1 MKVTVKK
8 IDALRREMHFEVPK
22 ERVLQKQDEVLKE
35 IAKHA
40 KIPGFR
46 TGKAPKKLVETSHGK
61 FANEEMLKNLIPEVY
76 REGVEQEKLDPIDL
90 PAIDNVELKDGTVK
104 FRATFDVRPEVE
116 VGDYKGIPVT
126 KKSSEVADDEVVKT
140 LDYFKKGRGLADD
153 AVLDDAFAKGMGFP
167 TLEEL
172 KKSIKRNM
180 EYDKDRQN
188 RAEVENQ
195 IIDELIKR
203 SKLHVPLSLVERQ
216 AHGRQEE
223 FVNRLKSYG
232 AKDEDIKKKLEESAK
247 QIKEA
252 AEKDVRIYLI
262 LQKIAQLEKIEAGEG
277 ENLSAKVMEFLFK
290 EAKWELALPEAG
302 EPRHSHLKSET
313 KEK

>member
-8 IDALRREMHFEVPK
+8 IDALRRELQFEVPK
-22 ERVLQKQDEVLKE
+22 DRVLKKQDEVLAE

-46 TGKAPKKLVETSHGK
+46 PGKAPKKLVESSHGK
-61 FANEEMLKNLIPEVY
+61 FAQEELLKNLIPDVY
-76 REGVEQEKLDPIDL
+76 REGIEQEKLDPIDY
-90 PAIDNVELKDGTVK
+90 PGIDNVVFKDGIVS

-116 VGDYKGIPVT
+116 ITDYKGISVT
-126 KKSSEVADDEVVKT
+126 KKSSDVAEDEIAKT

-167 TLEEL
+167 TLDDL
-172 KKSIKRNM
+172 KKSVKRNM
-180 EYDKDRQN
+180 EFDKDRQN

-203 SKLHVPLSLVERQ
+203 AKLHVPQSLVERQ
-216 AHGRQEE
+216 SQGRREE
-223 FVNRLKSYG
+223 FVKRLKGYG
-232 AKDEDIKKKLEESAK
+232 AKEEDIQKKLAESEK

-262 LQKIAQLEKIEAGEG
+262 LQKIAQTEKIEAGQD
-277 ENLSAKVMEFLFK
+277 ENLSAKVMEFLFR
-290 EAKWELALPEAG
+290 EAKWE
-302 EPRHSHLKSET
+302 ET
-313 KEK
+313 KNDQK